1 MTIIFKKMKKN
12 YYLWIYLIIQLFA
25 FQCVYAQKTGAV
37 TGVVKDQTGE
47 SIIGASV
54 IVSGTTNGTVTDING
69 KFSLNAPS
77 DAILKISYIGYKG
90 ETINVNNRSSIS
102 VTLMEDSHGLDEV
115 VVVGYGTQKKVN
127 LTGSVATVSGEDLTK
142 RPVMSTTS
150 ALQGLASG
158 VTVTSTSGQPGEEGS
173 SISIRGIGTLNNNNP
188 LVLID
193 GIVGTL
199 DGVSP
204 SDIEN
209 ISILKDAASSAVYG
223 SRAANGVI
231 LITTKRSKEGKIK
244 IGFNGNIGFQ
254 TVTTQPN
261 FLGAIDYLQLYDL
274 ANSNDTRNVTTGAAG
289 GVIYGED
296 YIANYKAKMTSD
308 PYNYPN
314 TDWQAITY
322 KNYAIQQLYNLSIS
336 GGTNKLKAFA
346 SINYNN
352 QEGVF
357 PDTYL
362 KRYSVRLN
370 TDYKFNDKLSA
381 SFDFSGRH
389 SFVTEPGAGTS
400 SAISSV
406 RRTAAIYPWV
416 TPSGNAAYVQIGA
429 NSWAMSQE
437 KLAGYNRN
445 LYDEGLVNLKLSYA
459 PIKDLRF
466 DVSYS
471 PKINY
476 SNNKIFSNIIQY
488 YDVDDNPITSNS
500 TRAVKQTY
508 AYSFND
514 DLKLLLNFDKH
525 IHNHNI
531 HFLGGFQQNTYYGE
545 SLYGRREGSEFTYD
559 EINSFPETNQSTAG
573 TAAEMALQSFFGR
586 INYDYA
592 SKYLFEANVRY
603 DGSSRFAKGYRWGM
617 FPSFSVGWRINEES
631 FMKSIEWISNTK
643 LRASL
648 GKLGNQEVGSYYPA
662 SLNIDL
668 SEPVVF
674 NGQVSDGYA
683 AVNYAFKDISWET
696 TTMSNIGLDLGF
708 LRNSLNVSFEYYQK
722 KTTGILMNL
731 DIPSYMGYGN
741 SPLQNAGVIENKGWE
756 LNVDYNN
763 HIGNVNYHISAN
775 LSDVRNKILDMKGIT
790 NDYSSIFTSRAG
802 YSYGTIWGLQADGLF
817 PSTTA
822 AKAYT
827 VTQFG
832 NLQGGD
838 IKYVDQKT
846 VDTNG
851 DGKPD
856 AGDGII
862 NSKDYVAIGNTIP
875 RYTYSFN
882 ISAEYKKFDIQLFF
896 QGVGKCD
903 GYLQGDLAWAF
914 NNGANVQQ
922 WQKDGMWTEGQTN
935 SKYTR
940 MFISSANNI
949 KTSTFWLQDASYL
962 RLKNLQIGY
971 TLPKKILN
979 RISIDNLRVY
989 LSANNLFTL
998 DKMIDGYDPEQ
1009 SPTNAQTSVPLLRTF
1024 SFGFNL
1030 NL

>member
-1 MTIIFKKMKKN
+1 MKKR
-12 YYLWIYLIIQLFA
+12 YFLWIIMIIQLFV
-25 FQCVYAQKTGAV
+25 FQSAYAQKTGV
-37 TGVVKDQTGE
+37 ITGVVKDQSGE
-47 SIIGASV
+47 PIIGASI
-54 IVSGTTNGTVTDING
+54 IVSGATNGTVTDING
-69 KFSLNAPS
+69 RFSLNAS
-77 DAILKISYIGYKG
+77 TDAILKISYIGYKA
-90 ETINVNNRSSIS
+90 EIVKVNNRSSVS
-102 VTLMEDSHGLDEV
+102 VTLTEDLHGLDEV

-127 LTGSVATVSGEDLTK
+127 LTGSIAAVSGRDLTK
-142 RPVMSTTS
+142 RPVMNTTS

-158 VTVTSTSGQPGEEGS
+158 VTVTSTSGQPGKEGS
-173 SISIRGIGTLNNNNP
+173 TIMIRGIGTLNNNNP
-188 LVLID
+188 LVLVD
-193 GIVGTL
+193 GVVGSV

-204 SDIEN
+204 SDIES

-231 LITTKRSKEGKIK
+231 LITTKRAGEGKIK
-244 IGFNGNIGFQ
+244 IGLNTNIGFQ

-261 FLGAIDYLQLYDL
+261 FLGSIDYMELYDK

-296 YIANYKAKMTSD
+296 YIANYKAKMTLD

-322 KNYAIQQLYNLSIS
+322 KQQAIQQIYNLSLS
-336 GGTNKLKAFA
+336 GGTDKVKTLA
-346 SINYNN
+346 SANYSN

-357 PDTYL
+357 PDTYM
-362 KRYSVRLN
+362 KRYSARIN
-370 TDYKFNDKLSA
+370 TDYKFNNKLSA
-381 SFDFSGRH
+381 GVDFSGRH
-389 SFVTEPGAGTS
+389 TIVSEPGSGA
-400 SAISSV
+400 SAAIGSV
-406 RRTAAIYPWV
+406 RRTASIYPWV
-416 TPSGNAAYVQIGA
+416 TPTGNPAYVQIGA
-429 NSWAMSQE
+429 NSWALSQE
-437 KLAGYNRN
+437 KFAGYNRN
-445 LYDEGLVNLKLSYA
+445 LYDEGVVNLKMAYA
-459 PIKDLRF
+459 PIKELRF

-471 PKINY
+471 PRINY
-476 SNNKIFSNIIQY
+476 SNNKVFSDIITY
-488 YDVDDNPITSNS
+488 YDVDNNPITNAQ
-500 TRAVKQTY
+500 TRAIKQTY
-508 AYSFND
+508 NYSFND
-514 DLKLLLNFDKH
+514 DLKFLVNYEKN
-525 IHNHNI
+525 IKSHNI
-531 HFLGGFQQNTYYGE
+531 HLLGGFQQNTYYGE
-545 SLYGRREGSEFTYD
+545 YLYGRREGSDFSYD
-559 EINSFPETNQSTAG
+559 EIASFPVTNQSTDGNAS
-573 TAAEMALQSFFGR
+573 EMALQSFFGR
-586 INYDYA
+586 LNYAYA
-592 SKYLFEANVRY
+592 NKYLLEANVRY
-603 DGSSRFAKGYRWGM
+603 DGSSRFADGHRWGM
-617 FPSFSVGWRINEES
+617 FPSFSAGWRINEES
-631 FMKSIEWISNTK
+631 FMKNIDWISNTK
-643 LRASL
+643 LRASW
-648 GKLGNQEVGSYYPA
+648 GRLGNQEVGSYYPS
-662 SLNIDL
+662 SLNISL
-668 SEPVVF
+668 SQPVVF
-674 NGQVSDGYA
+674 NGTVSDGYG

-708 LRNSLNVSFEYYQK
+708 FKNQLTVAFEYYQR
-722 KTTGILMNL
+722 TTSGILMNL

-763 HIGNVNYHISAN
+763 HIGNVNYNISAN
-775 LSDVRNKILDMKGIT
+775 LSDVRNKIVDMKGIT
-790 NDYSSIFTSRAG
+790 NDYSDIFTSRAG

-817 PSTTA
+817 PTTTE

-846 VDTNG
+846 VDTDG
-851 DGKPD
+851 DGRPD

-962 RLKNLQIGY
+962 RLKNLQLGY

-979 RISIDNLRVY
+979 SISIDNLRVY
-989 LSANNLFTL
+989 FSANNLFTFS
-998 DKMIDGYDPEQ
+998 KMIDGYDPEQ

-1030 NL
+1030 NF

>member
-1 MTIIFKKMKKN
+1 MKKKN
-12 YYLWIYLIIQLFA
+12 FLWIIMIIQLFV
-25 FQCVYAQKTGAV
+25 FQSVYAQRTSV
-37 TGVVKDQTGE
+37 ITGVVKDQIGE
-47 SIIGASV
+47 PIIGAS
-54 IVSGTTNGTVTDING
+54 IVSGATSGTVTDING
-69 KFSLNAPS
+69 RFSLNVS
-77 DAILKISYIGYKG
+77 TDAILKISYIGYKA
-90 ETINVNNRSSIS
+90 EIVKVNNRSSIS
-102 VTLMEDSHGLDEV
+102 VTLTEDLHGLDEV

-127 LTGSVATVSGEDLTK
+127 LTGSVAAVSGKELTK
-142 RPVMSTTS
+142 RPVMNTTS

-158 VTVTSTSGQPGEEGS
+158 VTVTSTSGQPGKEGS
-173 SISIRGIGTLNNNNP
+173 TIMIRGIGTLNNNNP
-188 LVLID
+188 LVLVD
-193 GIVGTL
+193 GVVGSV

-204 SDIEN
+204 SDIES

-231 LITTKRSKEGKIK
+231 LITTKRAGEGKIK
-244 IGFNGNIGFQ
+244 IALNSNIGFQ

-261 FLGAIDYLQLYDL
+261 FLGSIDYMELYDK

-296 YIANYKAKMTSD
+296 YIANYKAKMTLD

-322 KNYAIQQLYNLSIS
+322 KKQAIQQIYNLTLS
-336 GGTNKLKAFA
+336 GGTDKVKTLA
-346 SINYNN
+346 SVNYNN

-357 PDTYL
+357 PDTYM
-362 KRYSVRLN
+362 KRYSARIN
-370 TDYKFNDKLSA
+370 TDYKFNNKLSA
-381 SFDFSGRH
+381 GVDFSGRH
-389 SFVTEPGAGTS
+389 TIVSEPGSGTS
-400 SAISSV
+400 AAISSV
-406 RRTAAIYPWV
+406 RRTASIYPWI
-416 TPSGNAAYVQIGA
+416 TPTGNPTYVQIGA
-429 NSWAMSQE
+429 NSWALSQE

-445 LYDEGLVNLKLSYA
+445 LYDEGVVNLKIAYT
-459 PIKDLRF
+459 PIKELRF
-466 DVSYS
+466 DISYS
-471 PKINY
+471 PRINY
-476 SNNKIFSNIIQY
+476 SKNKVFSNIITY
-488 YDVDDNPITSNS
+488 YDVDDNPMTNAQS
-500 TRAVKQTY
+500 RAVKQTY
-508 AYSFND
+508 NYTFND
-514 DLKLLLNFDKH
+514 DLKFLVNYEK
-525 IHNHNI
+525 NI
-531 HFLGGFQQNTYYGE
+531 HGHDIHLLGGFQQNTYYGE
-545 SLYGRREGSEFTYD
+545 YLYGRREGSNFIYD
-559 EINSFPETNQSTAG
+559 EISSYPVTNQSTDGNAS
-573 TAAEMALQSFFGR
+573 EMALQSFFGR
-586 INYDYA
+586 LNYAYVN
-592 SKYLFEANVRY
+592 KYLFEANVRY
-603 DGSSRFAKGYRWGM
+603 DGSSRFAEGHRWGM
-617 FPSFSVGWRINEES
+617 FPSFSAGWRINEES
-631 FMKSIEWISNTK
+631 FMKNIDWISNTK
-643 LRASL
+643 LRASW
-648 GKLGNQEVGSYYPA
+648 GRLGNQEVGSYYPS
-662 SLNIDL
+662 SLNISL
-668 SEPVVF
+668 SQPVVF
-674 NGQVSDGYA
+674 NGTVSDGYG

-696 TTMSNIGLDLGF
+696 TTMSNIGLDLSF
-708 LRNSLNVSFEYYQK
+708 FKNKLAVAFEYYQR
-722 KTTGILMNL
+722 TTRGILMNL

-763 HIGNVNYHISAN
+763 QIGNVNYHVSAN
-775 LSDVRNKILDMKGIT
+775 LSDVRNKIIDMKGIT
-790 NDYSSIFTSRAG
+790 NDYSDIYTSRAG

-817 PSTTA
+817 PSTAA

-856 AGDGII
+856 AGDGIV

-882 ISAEYKKFDIQLFF
+882 ISAEYMKFDIQLFF

-922 WQKDGMWTEGQTN
+922 WQKDGMWKEGQTN

-940 MFISSANNI
+940 MFISNANNI

-962 RLKNLQIGY
+962 RMKNLQIGY
-971 TLPKKILN
+971 TLPKKVLN
-979 RISIDNLRVY
+979 RIAIDNLRVY

-998 DKMIDGYDPEQ
+998 SKMIDGYDPEQ

-1030 NL
+1030 NF